1 LNEIDWYSVFTRGI
15 VGVIFGPLVGWAL
28 WYAYSKLLN
37 AWGQGSVGTY
47 YSFDGFLESVLA
59 GFILGP
65 ILLIGWG
72 IWGESVLASLSK
84 RLSRK
89 RPKAR

>member
-1 LNEIDWYSVFTRGI
+1 MNEIDWYSVLTRGI

-28 WYAYSKLLN
+28 WYFYSKALILL
-37 AWGQGSVGTY
+37 GLDSFGVFY
-47 YSFDGFLESVLA
+47 FFDGSLRSVLA
-59 GFILGP
+59 GFVLGP
-65 ILLIGWG
+65 TLFIGWG